1 MRRAGSWE
9 PGAGRWYAR
18 ARISLLT
25 STISLLV
32 SCTDPRSRPAPPI
45 VDASVA
51 PSFQL
56 TSPGIILGSLYMF
69 DDDGLDALE
78 LSIRVAGFS
87 YQGDSTIL
95 LSGLSEET
103 RPINWILPPG
113 IIVGTQV
120 TVIARVTDFAGF
132 ASSDSLFLIVED
144 SVSTTLRNRVNRL
157 N

>member
-1 MRRAGSWE
+1 MTKTGKLAVVC
-9 PGAGRWYAR
+9 
-18 ARISLLT
+18 
-25 STISLLV
+25 LV
-32 SCTDPRSRPAPPI
+32 LGCTDPRSRPAPPI
-45 VDASVA
+45 IDAAVA

-56 TSPGIILGSLYMF
+56 TSPGTIVGSLYMF
-69 DDDGLDALE
+69 DDDGLDALD

-87 YQGDSTIL
+87 YEGDSTIL
-95 LSGLSEET
+95 LSGLPEET
-103 RPINWILPPG
+103 RPINWNLPPG

-144 SVSTTLRNRVNRL
+144 TVSGALRSRVNRL